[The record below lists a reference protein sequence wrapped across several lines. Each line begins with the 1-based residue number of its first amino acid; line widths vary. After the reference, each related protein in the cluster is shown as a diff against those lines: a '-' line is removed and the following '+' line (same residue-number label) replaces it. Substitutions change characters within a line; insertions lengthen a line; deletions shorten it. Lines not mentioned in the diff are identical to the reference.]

1 MASMNSNDHGVV
13 FDLCATR
20 VRAESLEQELS
31 ELAQLF
37 YSFLVLLLSV
47 GGAKL
52 ENQIRCTL
60 SSKIFQLTQGCSIG
74 RRLIALD
81 QQFGGVLEEM
91 GMPLERWVYEP
102 REKRN
107 G

>member
-1 MASMNSNDHGVV
+1 MRNNDHDVV

-31 ELAQLF
+31 ELAFLF
-37 YSFLVLLLSV
+37 YGFLVLLLAT
-47 GGAKL
+47 GGAKI
-52 ENQIRCTL
+52 EKPIRTTL
-60 SSKIFQLTQGCSIG
+60 CSKILQLPQGCSIG

-81 QQFGGVLEEM
+81 QQFGGLLEEM
-91 GMPLERWVYEP
+91 GIPLVRWVYEP
-102 REKRN
+102 RGRGN